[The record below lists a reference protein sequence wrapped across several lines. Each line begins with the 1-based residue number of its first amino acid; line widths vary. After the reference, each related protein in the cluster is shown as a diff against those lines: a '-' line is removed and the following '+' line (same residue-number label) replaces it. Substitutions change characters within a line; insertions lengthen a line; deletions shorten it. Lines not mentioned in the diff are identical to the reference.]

1 MFRVVKII
9 LTVILLVAVAGS
21 TYFAIVF
28 SRHNIETKELNDEA
42 RRGIPGK
49 FIQLSQGMVHYELA
63 GPPAGRTVVFIHGF
77 SIPYYLWDHNFNALA
92 KAGFRVLRYDLYGR
106 GYSDRPSGPYNA
118 RLFDRQL
125 RELIE
130 ALKLDDVD
138 LVGASM
144 GGPIAVTFAVRHP
157 EKVRTVSLFA
167 PGYFTNSQLPFE
179 LRAPLVSDYTMAVKI
194 APTLPDSQKEDLV
207 HPEKFPEYVSQYHVQ
222 MEFKGFRHA
231 LLSTLQN
238 YVTRDRSEDY
248 RRLGLIAKP
257 VLVVWGKLDKDVPF
271 EFSQKVLTDV
281 PQAEFHPLE
290 GEAHAFYYESPEKVN
305 PLLIQFLNERK

>member
-1 MFRVVKII
+1 MFRTIKII
-9 LTVILLVAVAGS
+9 LAVVLLLAVAGS
-21 TYFAIVF
+21 TYFAILF
-28 SRHNIETKELNDEA
+28 SRHNLEIRELNPEA
-42 RRGIPGK
+42 RRAAPGS

-63 GPPAGRTVVFIHGF
+63 GPATGRTVVFIHGF
-77 SIPYYLWDHNFNALA
+77 SIPYYLWDHNFYALA
-92 KAGFRVLRYDLYGR
+92 RAGFRVLRYDLYGR

-125 RELIE
+125 RELLE
-130 ALKLDDVD
+130 GLKLDEVD

-167 PGYFTNSQLPFE
+167 PGYFTGSKLPFD
-179 LRAPLVSDYTMAVKI
+179 LRAPLLRDYTMAVKI
-194 APTLPDSQKEDLV
+194 APALPGRQRQDLV
-207 HPEKFPEYVSQYHVQ
+207 HPEQFPEYVSQYRAQ

-238 YVTRDRSEDY
+238 YLTRDRREDY

-257 VLVVWGKLDKDVPF
+257 VLLIWGKLDKDVPF
-271 EFSQKVLTDV
+271 ELSQKVLENV
-281 PQAEFHPLE
+281 PQAEFHPLD

-305 PLLIQFLNERK
+305 PLLIQFLNEHK